1 MPRGGYRPG
10 SGRKKGSKD
19 KGPRKQSEEQIEAA
33 KVRELLSYGQ
43 KAKLKIYNEFIWRA
57 SGQPDKSG
65 RLPAPLSTAEKNLM
79 NKLGKE
85 LAEELP
91 KEETPGKAL
100 SEDSPL
106 EYMLQVMRDPKADPE
121 TRLRAASLAAPYLH
135 PRAGDGPGKKE
146 DAKERAKR
154 AASGIFAPGKP
165 PKLEVVR
172 K

>member
-1 MPRGGYRPG
+1 MPRGGKRPG
-10 SGRKKGSKD
+10 AGRKPGAKD
-19 KGPRKQSEEQIEAA
+19 KEPRKQSETQIEMA
-33 KVRELLSYGQ
+33 KLKELLSYGV
-43 KAKLKIYNEFIWRA
+43 KAKIKIYNEFLWRA
-57 SGQPDKSG
+57 SGQPDKKG
-65 RLPAPLSTAEKNLM
+65 NFPTPLTTAEKNLM

-146 DAKERAKR
+146 DAKERAKK

-172 K
+172 